1 MYINTFIFSHEQLR
15 TNQHSN
21 INTTVDLCKIVD
33 SYYQVKE
40 VDSTSNIYSTLETI
54 ANDTLTFWVSFM
66 LPSIS
71 YVHLSLGHMYNVCYT
86 HKLAVAMCMTF

>member
-33 SYYQVKE
+33 SYYQVKA
-40 VDSTSNIYSTLETI
+40 VDSTSNIYNTLETI
-54 ANDTLTFWVSFM
+54 ANDTLTLWVSFM